1 MPLVHIDLRE
11 GKPTSY
17 KKAIGDAVQRAMVEH
32 LNVPARDHFQ
42 IIREHTRGHLI
53 YSSNYLDI
61 ERTDDIVMIQVT
73 LATGRSTEQKC
84 AFYAR
89 LADLLQE
96 DPGIR
101 PQDVTIYLVENTRE
115 DWSFGNGEAQY
126 LLLPKE
132 QWR

>member
-1 MPLVHIDLRE
+1 MPLVYIDLRE

-17 KKAIGDAVQRAMVEH
+17 QKALGDAVQRAMIEH
-32 LNVPARDHFQ
+32 LDVPVRDHFQ
-42 IIREHTRGHLI
+42 VIREHTPDHLL
-53 YSSNYLDI
+53 YNPTYLDI

-73 LATGRSTEQKC
+73 LSTGRSTEQKR

-89 LADLLQE
+89 LTELLQE
-96 DPGIR
+96 SPGIR
-101 PQDVTIYLVENTRE
+101 PQDVLIHLVENSRE

-126 LLLPKE
+126 LLLPRE

>member
-1 MPLVHIDLRE
+1 MPLVHIDIRE

-17 KKAIGDAVQRAMVEH
+17 QKAIGDAVQRAMVEH
-32 LNVPARDHFQ
+32 LHVPVRDHFQ
-42 IIREHTRGHLI
+42 IVREHTPAHLI
-53 YSSNYLDI
+53 YNPNYLDI

-73 LATGRSTEQKC
+73 LSTGRSTEQKR

-89 LADLLQE
+89 LTELLQE
-96 DPGIR
+96 SPGIH
-101 PQDVTIYLVENTRE
+101 PQDVFIHLVENSRE

-126 LLLPKE
+126 LLLPEE

>member
-11 GKPTSY
+11 GKSTSY
-17 KKAIGDAVQRAMVEH
+17 QKAIGDAVQRAMVEH
-32 LNVPARDHFQ
+32 LNVPLRDHFQ
-42 IIREHTRGHLI
+42 IIREYTPDHLI
-53 YSSNYLDI
+53 YDPHYLDI

-73 LATGRSTEQKC
+73 LSTGRSTEQKR

-89 LADLLQE
+89 LMELLQE
-96 DPGIR
+96 SPGIR
-101 PQDVTIYLVENTRE
+101 PQDVLIYLVENTRE